1 MGTWSIKELDKDKTE
16 QTIANE
22 EARLKLVQE
31 SYNKLDA
38 EYEAY
43 LEESNKKL
51 NDMKE
56 RLRTLEKSYKKGS
69 DFIYQCNKHLREDF
83 NKE

>member
-1 MGTWSIKELDKDKTE
+1 MGHWSIKELDKSKTE
-16 QTIANE
+16 QSITNE
-22 EARLKLVQE
+22 EARLKQIKE
-31 SYNKLDA
+31 SYAKLDN

-56 RLRTLEKSYKKGS
+56 RLRSLENSYRQGS
-69 DFIYQCNKHLREDF
+69 EFIRQCNEHLREDF
-83 NKE
+83 ND

>member
-1 MGTWSIKELDKDKTE
+1 MGKWNINELDKNKTE
-16 QTIANE
+16 QSIANE

-31 SYNKLDA
+31 AYNKLDN
-38 EYEAY
+38 ELERY

-56 RLRTLEKSYKKGS
+56 RLRSLEESYRQGS
-69 DFIYQCNKHLREDF
+69 NFINECNKHLREDF
-83 NKE
+83 